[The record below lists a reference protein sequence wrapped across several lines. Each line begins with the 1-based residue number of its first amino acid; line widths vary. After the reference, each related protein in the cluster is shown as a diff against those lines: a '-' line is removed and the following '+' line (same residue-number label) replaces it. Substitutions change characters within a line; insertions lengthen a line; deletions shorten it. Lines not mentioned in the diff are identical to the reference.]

1 MLEGNEKV
9 NYPVPVRVKVKGG
22 QYSGKTGVI
31 QGWCSYNYAVV
42 KLDGD
47 DEAKELKPTTL
58 IVVDELSQEIR

>member
-9 NYPVPVRVKVKGG
+9 NYPVSVRVKVTKG
-22 QYSGKTGVI
+22 QHSGKTGVI

-47 DEAKELKPTTL
+47 DEAKELTPTTL
-58 IVVDELSQEIR
+58 VIVD